1 MSPFLIYGIVLTI
14 ALILYYITLI
24 MMDLNVKN
32 KKENKNELTINSGDD
47 TEDEDEEYA
56 PQSVVETSSGGFD
69 FVNASEEPNET
80 EEIQEATEEVA
91 YEEKSTNS
99 HEKGVETS
107 DESKESELE
116 EDKMEHP
123 EENEVDNNQPETVQ
137 EDKEQIIEGEK
148 DENSSIEETAQEE
161 AQDKENSEDKENEK
175 SATEEEISEEEDFG
189 IQSESFGTCLETDT
203 PQKDL
208 SNSELFD
215 EKLRTTKYGV
225 NQTYGPKVSK
235 AVENSIDTINNSLEQ
250 IERVQKGIMN
260 PAEMMKMMKDNKE
273 NSNIETHDQ
282 ITRY

>member
-1 MSPFLIYGIVLTI
+1 MIYGIVLTI

-116 EDKMEHP
+116 EDKMERP

-148 DENSSIEETAQEE
+148 DEKSSVEETAQEE

-175 SATEEEISEEEDFG
+175 SATEEEISDEEDFG
-189 IQSESFGTCLETDT
+189 IQSESFGTCLETYT

-225 NQTYGPKVSK
+225 NQTYRPKVSK

>member
-116 EDKMEHP
+116 EDKMERP

-148 DENSSIEETAQEE
+148 DEKSSVEETAQEE

-175 SATEEEISEEEDFG
+175 SATEEEISDEEDFG
-189 IQSESFGTCLETDT
+189 IQSESFGTCLETYT

-225 NQTYGPKVSK
+225 NQTYRPKVSK

>member
-1 MSPFLIYGIVLTI
+1 
-14 ALILYYITLI
+14 
-24 MMDLNVKN
+24 MDLNAKN
-32 KKENKNELTINSGDD
+32 KKENKSELTINSGDD

-80 EEIQEATEEVA
+80 EEIQEATVEVA

-116 EDKMEHP
+116 EDKTERP

-148 DENSSIEETAQEE
+148 DEKSSIEETAQEE

-175 SATEEEISEEEDFG
+175 SATEEEISDEEDFG

>member
-1 MSPFLIYGIVLTI
+1 MIYGIVLTI

-116 EDKMEHP
+116 EDKMERP

-148 DENSSIEETAQEE
+148 DEKSSVEETAQEE

-175 SATEEEISEEEDFG
+175 SATEEEISDEEDFG

-225 NQTYGPKVSK
+225 NQTYGPKVSE

-250 IERVQKGIMN
+250 IERVQKGIMT

>member
-1 MSPFLIYGIVLTI
+1 
-14 ALILYYITLI
+14 
-24 MMDLNVKN
+24 MDLNAKN
-32 KKENKNELTINSGDD
+32 KKENKNELTINAGDD

-116 EDKMEHP
+116 EDKTERP

-148 DENSSIEETAQEE
+148 DEKSSVEETAQEE

-175 SATEEEISEEEDFG
+175 SATEEEISDEEDFG

>member
-1 MSPFLIYGIVLTI
+1 M
-14 ALILYYITLI
+14 
-24 MMDLNVKN
+24 
-32 KKENKNELTINSGDD
+32 
-47 TEDEDEEYA
+47 
-56 PQSVVETSSGGFD
+56 
-69 FVNASEEPNET
+69 
-80 EEIQEATEEVA
+80 
-91 YEEKSTNS
+91 
-99 HEKGVETS
+99 
-107 DESKESELE
+107 E
-116 EDKMEHP
+116 EDKTERP

-148 DENSSIEETAQEE
+148 DEKSSVEETAQEE

-175 SATEEEISEEEDFG
+175 SATEEEISDEEDFG

>member
-1 MSPFLIYGIVLTI
+1 MIYAIVLTI

-24 MMDLNVKN
+24 MTDLNAKN

-107 DESKESELE
+107 DESKDSELE
-116 EDKMEHP
+116 EDKTERP

-175 SATEEEISEEEDFG
+175 SATKEEDFG